1 MIFFDFFSHFF
12 IDGLGFR
19 QNLFKLV
26 SVLMGP
32 LMPCYVL
39 ANQVYYTARYIYQ
52 QITAKYLY

>member
-1 MIFFDFFSHFF
+1 MIFFHFSSFSI
-12 IDGLGFR
+12 IDDLDFR

-39 ANQVYYTARYIYQ
+39 ANQVYYTARYIY
-52 QITAKYLY
+52 